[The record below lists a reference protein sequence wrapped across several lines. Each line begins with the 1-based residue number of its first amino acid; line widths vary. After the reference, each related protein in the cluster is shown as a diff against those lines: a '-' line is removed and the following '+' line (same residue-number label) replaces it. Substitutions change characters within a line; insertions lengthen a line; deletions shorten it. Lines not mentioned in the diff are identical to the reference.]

1 MKSLCT
7 ALLICLSLPT
17 WAQKSIVVNT
27 DIEKATV
34 FLNGAQLFHTASV
47 HIPSGP
53 SEIVLQGFSNSL
65 DQNSIQG
72 GGKGDFT
79 ILDIQYRLF
88 YPEPVDVTPELSA
101 IDKKIKIKQ
110 DSIVEV
116 DYDLRAI
123 AAKQEALNVQKMMLM
138 NNALLHN
145 TNNDSL
151 ELLQHSI
158 AYYESKLSEVLDKL
172 LELDKQSY
180 VLNNR
185 RAAITARI
193 SELYAYRSQ
202 QAAGSNPNAM
212 IPQVVMQV
220 YADAAV
226 DAKMEVNY
234 ITYNA
239 GWYATYDIR
248 ANDIAKPVELAY
260 KANVW
265 QNSGIEWKNVK
276 LTCST
281 GNPMQ
286 GNTLP
291 ELTAWYL
298 GYYQYYYDRDVQTL
312 SGATAPAAA
321 TKSLEEVAGYDDFKD
336 ESLQKS
342 TNASNF
348 TTQNATV
355 ANVEFEINLKY
366 TVPSDG
372 KGHVIALQSEQLKTK
387 YNYLII
393 PKLEQSAFLIA
404 RITDWEKINLLPG
417 NANIYFNNT
426 YVGKTYLNPLTL
438 SDTLSV
444 SMGRDR
450 SIEVKRELL
459 ADKSTDK
466 ILNAKAHKTM
476 SYTIDV
482 RNTKAIGIE
491 IILKDQVPLS
501 SDDDVKVEV
510 LEQSAAQLNEDT
522 GILTW
527 RETLASKQKKTWTFG
542 FEVSYP
548 KDEPLSLQ

>member
-1 MKSLCT
+1 M
-7 ALLICLSLPT
+7 
-17 WAQKSIVVNT
+17 
-27 DIEKATV
+27 
-34 FLNGAQLFHTASV
+34 
-47 HIPSGP
+47 
-53 SEIVLQGFSNSL
+53 
-65 DQNSIQG
+65 
-72 GGKGDFT
+72 
-79 ILDIQYRLF
+79 
-88 YPEPVDVTPELSA
+88 
-101 IDKKIKIKQ
+101 
-110 DSIVEV
+110 
-116 DYDLRAI
+116 
-123 AAKQEALNVQKMMLM
+123 
-138 NNALLHN
+138 
-145 TNNDSL
+145 
-151 ELLQHSI
+151 
-158 AYYESKLSEVLDKL
+158 
-172 LELDKQSY
+172 
-180 VLNNR
+180 
-185 RAAITARI
+185 
-193 SELYAYRSQ
+193 
-202 QAAGSNPNAM
+202 
-212 IPQVVMQV
+212 
-220 YADAAV
+220 
-226 DAKMEVNY
+226 
-234 ITYNA
+234 
-239 GWYATYDIR
+239 
-248 ANDIAKPVELAY
+248 
-260 KANVW
+260 
-265 QNSGIEWKNVK
+265 
-276 LTCST
+276 
-281 GNPMQ
+281 
-286 GNTLP
+286 
-291 ELTAWYL
+291 
-298 GYYQYYYDRDVQTL
+298 
-312 SGATAPAAA
+312 
-321 TKSLEEVAGYDDFKD
+321 
-336 ESLQKS
+336 
-342 TNASNF
+342 
-348 TTQNATV
+348 
-355 ANVEFEINLKY
+355 
-366 TVPSDG
+366 PSDG